1 MPTTTHHH
9 HQVATIKELTKQL
22 LNIFLILLTWPDVF
36 VDGEEDGDS
45 EQVHDQREDRHH
57 LEEEEDLG
65 RHCQDVRLVEIVEKI
80 LR

>member
-1 MPTTTHHH
+1 M
-9 HQVATIKELTKQL
+9 
-22 LNIFLILLTWPDVF
+22 ILLTWPDVF

-65 RHCQDVRLVEIVEKI
+65 RNCQDVRLVEIVEKI

>member
-1 MPTTTHHH
+1 MFN
-9 HQVATIKELTKQL
+9 ILTFKK
-22 LNIFLILLTWPDVF
+22 IILLTWPDAF

-45 EQVHDQREDRHH
+45 EKVHDQREDCHH

-65 RHCQDVRLVEIVEKI
+65 CHCQHVRLVEIVEKI